1 MTKRN
6 QVFVEVTEEEKELV
20 RTLAFKLRLT
30 QSNIVK
36 AVAFPTLRKL
46 EDAVDDP
53 EKARKI
59 RAELLK
65 RVSGEE

>member
-46 EDAVDDP
+46 EEAVEDP

-59 RAELLK
+59 RAALLK
-65 RVSGEE
+65 IISGEE